1 MGSSKTANTERQQS
15 GQTRPLSKRVLPF
28 VGLLLMPPV
37 ALVAGALLRFAVKD
51 SPAGLA
57 VTAALLAVAS
67 YALAHFAYNLAGTR
81 KRLIQLHLT
90 VTVGLT
96 GASEALT
103 VAIGFPRWWVTTFLV
118 GGLFLAASWCL
129 YRVDVLRQRADQPE
143 NEDSLKKELGLE
155 GTKFA
160 RPVHHFDSKGD
171 LTRIEV
177 PAKHAPGK
185 TVEVLQGAVPAIES
199 VAGAP
204 RGRSRAV
211 PDPENAGRSNLVIIT
226 KDVLATTV
234 PWPGPSAP
242 GTCIT
247 EHPLISGVHEDQQPL
262 TKFIA
267 GDHPLAPN
275 PSSYAYMG
283 MTRTGKTLNAQVNA
297 LEMFTRRNVVLFWF
311 DTIKGSQTIAPIRDG
326 LDIVVGD
333 DDPAAF
339 KQGMKALINA
349 VKWRANELGRHGFRA
364 WNQKA
369 AEQLGMPLLVPHFE
383 EADALCDLAPDQMV
397 FLASKGLSTG
407 IVSGI
412 SLQRAD
418 ATSMPTGLRFNIGNW
433 TCFGCGDPY
442 SAGFALS
449 DHTIAAGAHPENWK
463 QSKPGYCYH
472 EGIGVPED
480 RWPVTARSFF
490 ADDDEMREHTEMWA
504 PHMTP
509 LDAGTI
515 GALGDWYPA
524 AKQKMVAADTP
535 VIVDRQERITVV
547 TSANS
552 NGRSGFVAADTTT
565 DEDPEALE
573 AHAEIRDQM
582 SEMADQIEPQLDPEA
597 ERIDPQKAVPPPAAG
612 DEMSWG
618 DDKAS
623 APTPEA
629 AAEAFDQA
637 LREIAEDPSLR
648 DPENPDTVLF
658 QVGTLVDR
666 YKFRSRPWFSGRLTD
681 AAEGKVT
688 VPPGLALSRAL
699 DKSAGYYRIRR
710 LAVVAA
716 IGHAG

>member
-1 MGSSKTANTERQQS
+1 MSSKKTATAERQGS
-15 GQTRPLSKRVLPF
+15 GQTRPLDKRALPF
-28 VGLLLMPPV
+28 VALLLMPVP
-37 ALVAGALLRFAVKD
+37 ALAAGALLRWTVKG
-51 SPAGLA
+51 STPGLA
-57 VTAALLAVAS
+57 VTAAALAVVGYGGAQ
-67 YALAHFAYNLAGTR
+67 FAYKLAANR
-81 KRLIQLHLT
+81 KSIIQWHLT
-90 VTVGLT
+90 VTVALT
-96 GASEALT
+96 VWAQALT
-103 VAIGFPRWWVTTFLV
+103 VAIGFPRWWVTVFLV
-118 GGLFLAASWCL
+118 GGFLLAGSWCL
-129 YRVDVLRQRADQPE
+129 YRIDVLRQRADEPE

-155 GTKFA
+155 KTRFA
-160 RPVHHFDSKGD
+160 RPVHHFDAKGE

-177 PAKHAPGK
+177 PVTHAPGK
-185 TVEVLQGAVPAIES
+185 TVEVVQGAVPAIES

-204 RGRSRAV
+204 PGRSRAV
-211 PDPENAGRSNLVIIT
+211 GNPADASRSSLVIIT

-275 PSSYAYMG
+275 PSSYGYMG

-297 LEMFTRRNVVLFWF
+297 LEIFTRRNAAMFWF
-311 DTIKGSQTIAPIRDG
+311 DTVKGAQTIAPIREG

-339 KQGMKALINA
+339 KQGMKALMNA

-364 WNQKA
+364 WNRKA
-369 AEQLGMPLLVPHFE
+369 AEKLGMPLLVAHFE
-383 EADALCDLAPDQMV
+383 EADALCDLAPDQLV

-433 TCFGCGDPY
+433 TCFGCGDAY

-449 DHTIAAGAHPENWK
+449 DHTINAGAHPENWK

-509 LDAGTI
+509 LDGGTI

-524 AKQKMVAADTP
+524 AKQKMADADTP
-535 VIVDRQERITVV
+535 VVTDRQERSVVV

-552 NGRSGFVAADTTT
+552 NGRAGFVAADAAD
-565 DEDPEALE
+565 DEDPDLLE
-573 AHAEIRDQM
+573 AQSVIREQMAEATVEIAAQV
-582 SEMADQIEPQLDPEA
+582 DPEA
-597 ERIDPQKAVPPPAAG
+597 ARIDVGQPIPPPAPG
-612 DEMSWG
+612 DELTWS
-618 DDKAS
+618 DDKTA

-637 LREIAEDPSLR
+637 LREIAEDPGLR
-648 DPENPDTVLF
+648 DAANPDDVLF
-658 QVGTLVDR
+658 QVADLVAR
-666 YKFRSRPWFSGRLTD
+666 YKFRSRPWFSERLTD
-681 AAEGKVT
+681 AAEGRIT
-688 VPPGLALSRAL
+688 VPPGLALCREE
-699 DKSAGYYRIRR
+699 KPGHYRIRR
-710 LAVVAA
+710 LAAAAA

>member
-1 MGSSKTANTERQQS
+1 MGSSKAATAERQSS
-15 GQTRPLSKRVLPF
+15 GQTRPLDKRALPF

-37 ALVAGALLRFAVKD
+37 ALAAGGLLRFAVRD
-51 SPAGLA
+51 YAAGQA
-57 VTAALLAVAS
+57 VMAMGLAVAS
-67 YALAHFAYNLAGTR
+67 YGLAHFAYHLAASR

-90 VTVGLT
+90 VTVALT

-103 VAIGFPRWWVTTFLV
+103 VAIGFPRWWITTFLV
-118 GGLFLAASWCL
+118 GGVFLALSWCL

-143 NEDSLKKELGLE
+143 TEDSLKKELGLE
-155 GTKFA
+155 GARFA
-160 RPVHHFDSKGD
+160 RPVQHFDSKGD

-177 PAKHAPGK
+177 PVTHAPGK
-185 TVEVLQGAVPAIES
+185 TVEVVQGAVPAIES

-275 PSSYAYMG
+275 PSSYGYMG

-297 LEMFTRRNVVLFWF
+297 LEIFTRRNVVLFWF
-311 DTIKGSQTIAPIRDG
+311 DTVKGAQTIAPIRDG

-364 WNQKA
+364 WNRKA

-463 QSKPGYCYH
+463 QAKPGYCYH

-524 AKQKMVAADTP
+524 AKQKMADADTP
-535 VIVDRQERITVV
+535 GAVDRQERITVV
-547 TSANS
+547 TSTNS
-552 NGRSGFVAADTTT
+552 NGRSGFVATDATD
-565 DEDPEALE
+565 DEDPDLLE
-573 AHAEIRDQM
+573 AQSVIRDQM
-582 SEMADQIEPQLDPEA
+582 AEATAEVASQVDPEA
-597 ERIDPQKAVPPPAAG
+597 ARIDAGQPIPPPDPG
-612 DEMSWG
+612 DELTWS
-618 DDKAS
+618 DDKTA

-637 LREIAEDPSLR
+637 LREIANDPSLR
-648 DPENPDTVLF
+648 DRERPDDVLF
-658 QVGTLVDR
+658 QVADLVGR
-666 YKFRSRPWFSGRLTD
+666 YKFRSRPWFSERLTD
-681 AAEGKVT
+681 AAEGRVT
-688 VPPGLALSRAL
+688 VPPGLVLCREE
-699 DKSAGYYRIRR
+699 KPGHYRIRR
-710 LAVVAA
+710 LATAA
-716 IGHAG
+716 ANGHAG

>member
-1 MGSSKTANTERQQS
+1 MSSKKTANAERQSS
-15 GQTRPLSKRVLPF
+15 GQTRPLDKRMLPF

-37 ALVAGALLRFAVKD
+37 ALAAGALLRFAVKD
-51 SPAGLA
+51 STAGLA
-57 VTAALLAVAS
+57 VTSALLAVGA
-67 YALAHFAYNLAGTR
+67 YGMAHFAYNLAASR

-90 VTVGLT
+90 VTVALT
-96 GASEALT
+96 VGAEALT
-103 VAIGFPRWWVTTFLV
+103 VAIGFPRWWLTTFLV
-118 GGLFLAASWCL
+118 GGVFLAGSWCL
-129 YRVDVLRQRADQPE
+129 YRVDVLRQRADEPE
-143 NEDSLKKELGLE
+143 TEDSLKKELGLE
-155 GTKFA
+155 RTKFA

-177 PAKHAPGK
+177 PVTHAPGK

-211 PDPENAGRSNLVIIT
+211 PDPDNAGRSNLVIIT

-242 GTCIT
+242 GRCIT

-267 GDHPLAPN
+267 GDHPLAVN
-275 PSSYAYMG
+275 PSSYGYMG

-311 DTIKGSQTIAPIRDG
+311 DTVKGAQTIAPIRDG

-339 KQGMKALINA
+339 KQGMKALIGA
-349 VKWRANELGRHGFRA
+349 VKSRANELGRHGFRA
-364 WNQKA
+364 WNRKA
-369 AEQLGMPLLVPHFE
+369 AEELGMPLLVAHFE
-383 EADALCDLAPDQMV
+383 EADALCDLAPDQLV

-490 ADDDEMREHTEMWA
+490 ADDDEMRAHTETWA

-509 LDAGTI
+509 LDGGTI
-515 GALGDWYPA
+515 AALGDWYTA
-524 AKQKMVAADTP
+524 AKQKMADADLP
-535 VIVDRQERITVV
+535 VTVDRQERTTVV

-552 NGRSGFVAADTTT
+552 NGRATFVAADTTA
-565 DEDPEALE
+565 DEDPQRFDVEQ
-573 AHAEIRDQM
+573 EIRDQRA
-582 SEMADQIEPQLDPEA
+582 ETADEIEPQLDLDAARINPET
-597 ERIDPQKAVPPPAAG
+597 PVPPPAAG
-612 DEMSWG
+612 DEMTWG
-618 DDKAS
+618 DDRQS
-623 APTPEA
+623 APTQEA
-629 AAEAFDQA
+629 AEQAFDQA
-637 LREIAEDPSLR
+637 LREIANDPSLR
-648 DPENPDTVLF
+648 DPENPDDVVF
-658 QVGTLVDR
+658 QVATLVAR
-666 YKFRSRPWFSGRLTD
+666 YPFRSRPWFSGRLTA

-688 VPPGLALSRAL
+688 VPPGLALCRVE
-699 DKSAGYYRIRR
+699 DKPGHYRIRR
-710 LAVVAA
+710 LAEVVA

>member
-1 MGSSKTANTERQQS
+1 MGSSKATTAERQQS

-28 VGLLLMPPV
+28 VGLLLMPVV

-67 YALAHFAYNLAGTR
+67 YALAHFAYNLAATR

-155 GTKFA
+155 GARFA
-160 RPVHHFDSKGD
+160 RPVHHFDQKGE
-171 LTRIEV
+171 LARIEV
-177 PAKHAPGK
+177 PVKHAPGK

-211 PDPENAGRSNLVIIT
+211 PDPDDAGRSSLVIIT
-226 KDVLATTV
+226 KDVLKTLI
-234 PWPGPSAP
+234 PYSGPFAP
-242 GTCIT
+242 GSCIT
-247 EHPLISGVHEDQQPL
+247 EHPLTSGFYEDQQPMV
-262 TKFIA
+262 KFIA
-267 GDHPLAPN
+267 GDHPEALN

-311 DTIKGSQTIAPIRDG
+311 DTIKGAQTIAPIRDG
-326 LDIVVGD
+326 LDVVVGD

-339 KQGMKALINA
+339 KMGMKALIGL
-349 VKWRANELGRHGFRA
+349 VKWRANELGRCGYRS
-364 WNQKA
+364 WNRNA
-369 AEQLGMPLLVPHFE
+369 AEDPRLMMPLVVAHFE
-383 EADALCDLAPDQMV
+383 EADALCDIAPSELV

-407 IVSGI
+407 VLLGI

-418 ATSMPTGLRFNIGNW
+418 ATSMPTNLRFNIGNW
-433 TCFGCGDPY
+433 TVFGCGDDY

-449 DHTIAAGAHPENWK
+449 DSTIAAGAHPENWK
-463 QSKPGYCYH
+463 QAKPGYCYH
-472 EGIGVPED
+472 EGIGVAED
-480 RWPVTARSFF
+480 RWPVTARSFY
-490 ADDDEMREHTEMWA
+490 ATDEQMAEHTAMWA
-504 PHMTP
+504 PHMSQ
-509 LDAGTI
+509 LDAGSVQ
-515 GALGDWYPA
+515 ALGDWYA
-524 AKQKMVAADTP
+524 STKQQMAERDSA
-535 VIVDRQERITVV
+535 DRQERSTPVSS
-547 TSANS
+547 TNG
-552 NGRSGFVAADTTT
+552 NGRAGFVATDTNA
-565 DEDPEALE
+565 DEDPEVLE
-573 AHAEIRDQM
+573 ARAEIRDQM
-582 SEMADQIEPQLDPEA
+582 AEMADQIEPQLDAAA
-597 ERIDPQKAVPPPAAG
+597 ERIDPQQPVPPPAPG

-618 DDKAS
+618 DDKTS

-637 LREIAEDPSLR
+637 LREIAEDPGLR
-648 DPENPDTVLF
+648 DPENPDAVLF

-699 DKSAGYYRIRR
+699 DKPAGYYRIRR